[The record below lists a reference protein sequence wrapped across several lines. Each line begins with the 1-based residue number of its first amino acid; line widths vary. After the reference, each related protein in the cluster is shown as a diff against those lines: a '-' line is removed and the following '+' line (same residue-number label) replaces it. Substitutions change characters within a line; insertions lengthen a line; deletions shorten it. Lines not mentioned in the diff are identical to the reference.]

1 MAARKR
7 PVGKLTHE
15 RGVQEMT
22 GQGWLAEQFEQNRPH
37 LRAVA
42 YGMLGSVS
50 EAEDAVQEA
59 WLRLGS
65 SDTGGIDDLRAW
77 LTTVVGRISLDMLRS
92 RKARRE
98 YAAGSWLPEPLVG
111 EPDDDGPEH
120 QAVLADSIGLA
131 LLVVLESL
139 TPAERLAFVLHDVF
153 AMPFDEVARIMERS
167 PDSARQLA
175 SRARRRVQAAPQPDR
190 DVALQRRVVDAF
202 LAAARAG
209 DFEALVEVLDPGVVF
224 RMDLG
229 PDAAQARPPLAGA
242 GAVARHVLTTA
253 PRFVNLAQPVLV
265 NGQAGA
271 LFGTHEDP
279 VAVIGFTITGGR
291 IAELD
296 LVADPGKLRHLTIE
310 P

>member
-1 MAARKR
+1 
-7 PVGKLTHE
+7 
-15 RGVQEMT
+15 MT
-22 GQGWLAEQFEQNRPH
+22 EPGWLAEQFEQSRPH
-37 LRAVA
+37 LEAVA
-42 YGMLGSVS
+42 YSMLGSVS
-50 EAEDAVQEA
+50 EAQDAVQEA
-59 WLRLGS
+59 WLRLGR
-65 SDTGGIDDLRAW
+65 SDTGAIDDLRAW

-111 EPDDDGPEH
+111 DPDDSGPEQ

-153 AMPFDEVARIMERS
+153 AMPFGDIAQIMDRS

-175 SRARRRVQAAPQPDR
+175 SRGRRRVQAAPQPDR

-209 DFEALVEVLDPGVVF
+209 DFAALVEVLDPGVVF

-229 PDAAQARPPLAGA
+229 PGRPLARPPLAGA
-242 GAVARHVLTTA
+242 GAVAAQVLSTA

-265 NGQAGA
+265 NGEAGA
-271 LFGTHEDP
+271 LFGTHGDP
-279 VAVIGFTITGGR
+279 VAVIGFTIAGGR
-291 IAELD
+291 IAELN
-296 LVADPGKLRHLTIE
+296 LVADPAKLRRLTIE